1 VFAVPGPEADAA
13 EPFGIERF
21 ISHAL
26 KQKMGASFR
35 AHAIV
40 TMPELIKTRNG
51 KLVRRLARQAW
62 SAEAAGDLSAVE
74 NPAVFDR
81 VSARCAAARRSAAEA
96 TKLQGDGKSTGPSS
110 RNIK

>member
-1 VFAVPGPEADAA
+1 
-13 EPFGIERF
+13 
-21 ISHAL
+21 
-26 KQKMGASFR
+26 MGVSFR

-62 SAEAAGDLSAVE
+62 LAEAAGDLSAVE
-74 NPAVFDR
+74 SPAVFDR
-81 VSARCAAARRSAAEA
+81 VSARCSEFRRAAAERAE
-96 TKLQGDGKSTGPSS
+96 LRDDGPSTGLSS